1 MIPPRAANPAQTRPP
16 AGQTPPARDHKNPDR
31 TGSVPA
37 PAPCVHNGA
46 MAQLPES
53 APAPGS
59 TAALLAG
66 YLHAA
71 GVRHVFGYPGESVI
85 DFMEAVTHPR
95 RPRSRS
101 DEDASLPSRESAFWS
116 ISRPPFVVAIVGMI
130 TGLVLFGS
138 HGVTLLSGHTVSFG
152 NGPLRAMGIAGYVC
166 IDLIGLAAIGLFF
179 STLTEVPVGA
189 MAATV
194 VSAIACAVLDHVPQ
208 LGVVRDFPLDAL
220 RAELP

>member
-1 MIPPRAANPAQTRPP
+1 MIPPRGPNPAQTRPP

-85 DFMEAVTHPR
+85 DFMEAVTP
-95 RPRSRS
+95 PTP
-101 DEDASLPSRESAFWS
+101 PSVPVGRGRLLA
-116 ISRPPFVVAIVGMI
+116 IKGIGVLVYLVAAVLVVAIVGMI

-138 HGVTLLSGHTVSFG
+138 HGVTLLSGDTVSFG
-152 NGPLRAMGIAGYVC
+152 NGLLRAMGIAGYVC
-166 IDLIGLAAIGLFF
+166 IDLIGLAAIGL
-179 STLTEVPVGA
+179 SSRPSPRYR
-189 MAATV
+189 
-194 VSAIACAVLDHVPQ
+194 SAPWP
-208 LGVVRDFPLDAL
+208 RPW
-220 RAELP
+220 